1 MQGTR
6 YMARIWRRKRY
17 CKERRQKRDYAVSGG
32 RGDSEYKTS
41 SPVYALY
48 QGVVIIYVDRA
59 KAKGLFFSTISHL
72 FMISFTVE
80 SV

>member
-1 MQGTR
+1 MRKEFKIQGTR

-17 CKERRQKRDYAVSGG
+17 CKREDKRRDYAVSGG

-48 QGVVIIYVDRA
+48 QRVVII
-59 KAKGLFFSTISHL
+59 
-72 FMISFTVE
+72 
-80 SV
+80 

>member
-1 MQGTR
+1 ME
-6 YMARIWRRKRY
+6 KN

-48 QGVVIIYVDRA
+48 QRVVIIYVDRA
-59 KAKGLFFSTISHL
+59 KSQKIVHL
-72 FMISFTVE
+72 FMISVNVE